1 MAGQDNLRIVRE
13 IFAAWN
19 AHDVEGLV
27 KRLDTK
33 TTWKSDAFPAPF
45 SGHKGD
51 SAVPSSSTSR
61 RFPIFT
67 LTSSRSSPPATV
79 MWWAP
84 GALREPTTVG
94 TVLLGSAGDDQRRL
108 GRVEDR
114 GPWHCSCSVQ
124 GGIGDGKAHG
134 VAEVTPCQDQKTDRR
149 RTIGSLRPDRS
160 GCWRRREE
168 AHAQVE
174 ACVSAA
180 RGL

>member
-114 GPWHCSCSVQ
+114 GPWHCSWSH
-124 GGIGDGKAHG
+124 ARYR
-134 VAEVTPCQDQKTDRR
+134 EVSEMAKLME
-149 RTIGSLRPDRS
+149 SLRLLLARI
-160 GCWRRREE
+160 RRLIVGGR
-168 AHAQVE
+168 
-174 ACVSAA
+174 
-180 RGL
+180 

>member
-1 MAGQDNLRIVRE
+1 MTLKEATMAGQDNLHIVRE

-67 LTSSRSSPPATV
+67 LTSSRSSPPTTV
-79 MWWAP
+79 MWWAA

-114 GPWHCSCSVQ
+114 GPWHCSWSH
-124 GGIGDGKAHG
+124 ARYR
-134 VAEVTPCQDQKTDRR
+134 EVSEMAKLME
-149 RTIGSLRPDRS
+149 SLRLLLARI
-160 GCWRRREE
+160 RRLIVGGR
-168 AHAQVE
+168 
-174 ACVSAA
+174 
-180 RGL
+180 

>member
-1 MAGQDNLRIVRE
+1 MAGQDNLHIVRE

-27 KRLDTK
+27 KRLATK

-79 MWWAP
+79 MWWAA

-114 GPWHCSCSVQ
+114 GPWHCSWSH
-124 GGIGDGKAHG
+124 ARYR
-134 VAEVTPCQDQKTDRR
+134 EVSEMAK
-149 RTIGSLRPDRS
+149 IMESLRLLLARI
-160 GCWRRREE
+160 RRLIVGGR
-168 AHAQVE
+168 
-174 ACVSAA
+174 
-180 RGL
+180 

>member
-1 MAGQDNLRIVRE
+1 MAGQDNLHIVRE

-27 KRLDTK
+27 KRLDTR

-51 SAVPSSSTSR
+51 SAVPSSSRSGVS
-61 RFPIFT
+61 IFT
-67 LTSSRSSPPATV
+67 LTSSRSSPPATI
-79 MWWAP
+79 MWWAA

-114 GPWHCSCSVQ
+114 GPWHCSWSH
-124 GGIGDGKAHG
+124 ARYR
-134 VAEVTPCQDQKTDRR
+134 EVSEMAKLME
-149 RTIGSLRPDRS
+149 SLRLLLARI
-160 GCWRRREE
+160 RRLIVGGR
-168 AHAQVE
+168 
-174 ACVSAA
+174 
-180 RGL
+180 

>member
-1 MAGQDNLRIVRE
+1 MTLKEATMAGQDNLHIVRE

-67 LTSSRSSPPATV
+67 LTSSRSSPPTTV
-79 MWWAP
+79 MWWAA

-94 TVLLGSAGDDQRRL
+94 AVLLGSAGDDQRRL

-114 GPWHCSCSVQ
+114 GPWHCSWSH
-124 GGIGDGKAHG
+124 ARYR
-134 VAEVTPCQDQKTDRR
+134 EVSEMAKLME
-149 RTIGSLRPDRS
+149 SLRLLLARI
-160 GCWRRREE
+160 RRLIVGGR
-168 AHAQVE
+168 
-174 ACVSAA
+174 
-180 RGL
+180 

>member
-1 MAGQDNLRIVRE
+1 MAGQDNLHIVRE

-114 GPWHCSCSVQ
+114 GPWHCSWSH
-124 GGIGDGKAHG
+124 ARYR
-134 VAEVTPCQDQKTDRR
+134 EVSEMAKLME
-149 RTIGSLRPDRS
+149 SLRLLLARI
-160 GCWRRREE
+160 RRLIVGGR
-168 AHAQVE
+168 
-174 ACVSAA
+174 
-180 RGL
+180 

>member
-1 MAGQDNLRIVRE
+1 MAGQDNLHIVRE

-67 LTSSRSSPPATV
+67 LTSSRSSPPTTV
-79 MWWAP
+79 MWWAA

-94 TVLLGSAGDDQRRL
+94 AVLLGSAGDDQRRL

-114 GPWHCSCSVQ
+114 GPWHCSWSH
-124 GGIGDGKAHG
+124 ARYR
-134 VAEVTPCQDQKTDRR
+134 EVSEMAKLME
-149 RTIGSLRPDRS
+149 SLRLLLARI
-160 GCWRRREE
+160 RRLIVGGR
-168 AHAQVE
+168 
-174 ACVSAA
+174 
-180 RGL
+180 

>member
-67 LTSSRSSPPATV
+67 LTSSRSSPSATV
-79 MWWAP
+79 MWWAA

-94 TVLLGSAGDDQRRL
+94 TVLLENAGDDQRRL

-114 GPWHCSCSVQ
+114 GPWHCSWSH
-124 GGIGDGKAHG
+124 ARYR
-134 VAEVTPCQDQKTDRR
+134 EVSEMAKLME
-149 RTIGSLRPDRS
+149 SLRLLLARI
-160 GCWRRREE
+160 RRLIVGGR
-168 AHAQVE
+168 
-174 ACVSAA
+174 
-180 RGL
+180 

>member
-1 MAGQDNLRIVRE
+1 MTLKEATMAGQHNLHIVRE

-45 SGHKGD
+45 SGMKGLG
-51 SAVPSSSTSR
+51 SSSSSTSR

-79 MWWAP
+79 MWWAA

-94 TVLLGSAGDDQRRL
+94 TVLLENAGDDQRRL

-114 GPWHCSCSVQ
+114 GPWHCSWSH
-124 GGIGDGKAHG
+124 ARYR
-134 VAEVTPCQDQKTDRR
+134 EVSEMAKLME
-149 RTIGSLRPDRS
+149 SLRLLLARI
-160 GCWRRREE
+160 RRLIVGGR
-168 AHAQVE
+168 
-174 ACVSAA
+174 
-180 RGL
+180 

>member
-1 MAGQDNLRIVRE
+1 MTLKEATMAGQDNLHIVRE

-33 TTWKSDAFPAPF
+33 TTWKSDAFP
-45 SGHKGD
+45 
-51 SAVPSSSTSR
+51 
-61 RFPIFT
+61 IFT

-79 MWWAP
+79 MWWAA

-114 GPWHCSCSVQ
+114 GPWHCSWSH
-124 GGIGDGKAHG
+124 ARYR
-134 VAEVTPCQDQKTDRR
+134 EVSEMAKLME
-149 RTIGSLRPDRS
+149 SLRLLLARI
-160 GCWRRREE
+160 RRLIVGGR
-168 AHAQVE
+168 
-174 ACVSAA
+174 
-180 RGL
+180 

>member
-1 MAGQDNLRIVRE
+1 MAGQDNLHIVRE

-79 MWWAP
+79 MWWAA
-84 GALREPTTVG
+84 GALREPTAVG

-114 GPWHCSCSVQ
+114 GPWHCSWSH
-124 GGIGDGKAHG
+124 ARYR
-134 VAEVTPCQDQKTDRR
+134 EVSEMAKLME
-149 RTIGSLRPDRS
+149 SLRLLLARI
-160 GCWRRREE
+160 RRLIVGG
-168 AHAQVE
+168 Q
-174 ACVSAA
+174 
-180 RGL
+180 

>member
-1 MAGQDNLRIVRE
+1 MAGQDNLHIVRG

-33 TTWKSDAFPAPF
+33 TTWKSDAFPALF
-45 SGHKGD
+45 SGMKGLG
-51 SAVPSSSTSR
+51 SSSGSTSR

-79 MWWAP
+79 MWWAA
-84 GALREPTTVG
+84 GALREPTTVS
-94 TVLLGSAGDDQRRL
+94 TVLLESAGDDQRRL